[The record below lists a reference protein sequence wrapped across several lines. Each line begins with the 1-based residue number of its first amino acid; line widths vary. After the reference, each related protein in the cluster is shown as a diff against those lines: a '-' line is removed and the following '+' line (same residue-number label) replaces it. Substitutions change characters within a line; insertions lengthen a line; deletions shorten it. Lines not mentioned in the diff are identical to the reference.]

1 MKFIKDPV
9 HGYIEV
15 QAEAGRILDSPP
27 LQRLRH
33 IRQLGFA
40 YLVYPG
46 ANHSRFEHSLGTMHL
61 ATVMCRS
68 LDLDEEESRL
78 VTLAALI
85 HDCGHGPFSHATEP
99 FMKEFAGRG
108 HEEIGYLLE
117 SEPLLTL
124 LSEVSVEPR
133 ELEGILN
140 GGHPL
145 STIIHGDLDVDRMDY
160 LLRDAHYT
168 GVPYGTV
175 DAQRLIQNTILS
187 EQGLVLD
194 EGGLNAAESLL
205 IARTLMRPAVYV
217 HHVTRI
223 ATSMVQRA
231 LVEECEEK
239 RPAEIALLMSMDDA
253 GLLYALLSSRHPSVA
268 GLADRVYNRNLY
280 KRAVYVGPDRVN
292 VASLRAESSS
302 LYGQRRVAEVI
313 AEKAGV
319 QEWQVLVDIP
329 SLPTELTME
338 VQVRN
343 RHTMIHLSE
352 LSPLVET
359 LNMTRRAQW
368 RVGVYADPPV
378 RKRVEEAAVEVLHV
392 KKATKQDRLAMES
405 NQEE

>member
-1 MKFIKDPV
+1 MEMKFIKDPV

-15 QAEAGRILDSPP
+15 QPDMARFLDSSP

-61 ATVMCRS
+61 ATVMCRK

-78 VTLAALI
+78 VTLGALL

-99 FMKEFAGRG
+99 FMQEFAGRG
-108 HEEIGYLLE
+108 HEEIGYLME
-117 SEPLLTL
+117 TEPLASL
-124 LSEVSVEPR
+124 LSDASIEPR
-133 ELEGILN
+133 DLMGILE

-175 DAQRLIQNTILS
+175 DAQRLIQSTVLS
-187 EQGLVLD
+187 EQGLILD
-194 EGGLNAAESLL
+194 EGGVNAAESLL

-223 ATSMVQRA
+223 ATSMIQRA
-231 LVEECEEK
+231 LVEECAERSPEEIK
-239 RPAEIALLMSMDDA
+239 TLMRMDDA
-253 GLLYALLSSRHPSVA
+253 GLMLVLLHSDHPYSRV
-268 GLADRVYNRNLY
+268 LAERVYGRSLY

-292 VASLRAESSS
+292 VAALRAETAS
-302 LYGQRRVAEVI
+302 LHGQRRI
-313 AEKAGV
+313 AEAIADAAGV
-319 QEWQVLVDIP
+319 REWQVLADIP
-329 SLPTELTME
+329 PLPPDLSME
-338 VQVRN
+338 VTVRN
-343 RHTMIHLSE
+343 RHTTIHLSE
-352 LSPLVET
+352 ISPLVET
-359 LNMTRRAQW
+359 LNLTRRAQW
-368 RVGVYADPPV
+368 RVGVYADPAV
-378 RKRVEEAAVEVLHV
+378 RKEVEEAAMEVLHV
-392 KKATKQDRLAMES
+392 RKATKQDRLVDS
-405 NQEE
+405 

>member
-1 MKFIKDPV
+1 MRFIKDPV

-15 QAEAGRILDSPP
+15 QAEMGQFLDSPP

-61 ATVMCRS
+61 ATIMSRN
-68 LDLDEEESRL
+68 LDLDKGETRL
-78 VTLAALI
+78 VTLGALL

-99 FMKEFAGRG
+99 FMQEFTGRE

-117 SEPLLTL
+117 TEPLATL
-124 LSEVSVEPR
+124 LNDASLEPGDLLGVM
-133 ELEGILN
+133 E

-175 DAQRLIQNTILS
+175 DAQRLIQSTVLTG
-187 EQGLVLD
+187 QGLVLD
-194 EGGLNAAESLL
+194 EGGVNAAESLL

-223 ATSMVQRA
+223 ATSMIQRA
-231 LVEECEEK
+231 LMEECVE
-239 RPAEIALLMSMDDA
+239 RLPTEIEMMMRMDDA
-253 GLLYALLSSRHPSVA
+253 GLMYALLHSGHPHTRM
-268 GLADRVYNRNLY
+268 LAERVYNRSLY

-292 VASLRAESSS
+292 VASLRAETPS
-302 LYGQRRVAEVI
+302 LHGQRRIAEVI
-313 AEKAGV
+313 ADKAGV
-319 QEWQVLVDIP
+319 KEWQVLVDIP
-329 SLPTELTME
+329 SLPPDLSME
-338 VQVRN
+338 VKVRN
-343 RHTMIHLSE
+343 RHTTIHLSE
-352 LSPLVET
+352 ISPLVET
-359 LNMTRRAQW
+359 LNLTRRAQW
-368 RVGVYADPPV
+368 RVGVYADPAV
-378 RKRVEEAAVEVLHV
+378 RKKVEEAAIEVLHV
-392 KKATKQDRLAMES
+392 KKPTKQDRLAMES
-405 NQEE
+405 